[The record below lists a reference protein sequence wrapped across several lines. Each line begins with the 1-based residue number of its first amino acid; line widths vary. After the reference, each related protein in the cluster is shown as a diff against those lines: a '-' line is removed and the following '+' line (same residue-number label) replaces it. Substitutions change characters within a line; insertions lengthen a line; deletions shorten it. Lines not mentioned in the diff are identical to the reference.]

1 MSPRPTP
8 EEVSGPRPLRLH
20 SVSQYEL
27 DAIVKGRP
35 PARPTMDRRAAAPR
49 QALPV
54 SETALELAADL
65 DDYRKEIGRSY
76 VVAEVAM
83 AQRFADQLRSG
94 ERRVDLS
101 VTYAT
106 HSEMSARLR
115 HEKAL
120 ENLQPMIDEAR
131 ANGIFVHPGHA
142 RLGHEIKV
150 GEILA
155 ETSMKVAV

>member
-1 MSPRPTP
+1 MSTRPTP
-8 EEVSGPRPLRLH
+8 EGASGPLRLH
-20 SVSQYEL
+20 SISEKEL
-27 DAIVKGRP
+27 AAVLKGRP
-35 PARPTMDRRAAAPR
+35 PLRPANERPLSPR
-49 QALPV
+49 PVGLPV
-54 SETALELAADL
+54 SETAVELAAQL

-76 VVAEVAM
+76 VVAEVTM
-83 AQRFADQLRSG
+83 AQRFADQLRGG

-106 HSEMSARLR
+106 HSDMSARLR

-120 ENLQPMIDEAR
+120 ENLNPMIDEAR
-131 ANGIFVHPGHA
+131 ANGIFVNPGQA

-155 ETSMKVAV
+155 EVSMKVAV